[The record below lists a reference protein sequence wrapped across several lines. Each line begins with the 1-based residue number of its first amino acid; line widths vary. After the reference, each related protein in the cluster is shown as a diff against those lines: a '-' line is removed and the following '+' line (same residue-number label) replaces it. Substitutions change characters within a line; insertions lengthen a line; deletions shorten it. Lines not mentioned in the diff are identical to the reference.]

1 MKSGEWRLAAIG
13 ITLLGAG
20 AVGTRLSQGAM
31 RDAVLPGGC
40 RTPVRVLAP
49 RAPQAV
55 GSAVVFHGLPPS
67 GRMMQTLGQWLA
79 ALGLQVYLVDS
90 PGTAG
95 ATNPF
100 PFRAQKSAP
109 QIWLT
114 RWPAAARSTSAVRC
128 LSDIPWEAASPS
140 ASQTASPPRQPS
152 RFPPHRW
159 YDPQG
164 CLPFWCR
171 MNCRGE
177 CRSTCWFLSAAGS
190 RGGPTK
196 RHRL

>member
-55 GSAVVFHGLPPS
+55 GSAVVFHGLSTS

-79 ALGLQVYLVDS
+79 PLRLQGYLVDS
-90 PGTAG
+90 PRHGRGDRTLSLSPAEKG
-95 ATNPF
+95 AADF
-100 PFRAQKSAP
+100 GYSLA
-109 QIWLT
+109 
-114 RWPAAARSTSAVRC
+114 
-128 LSDIPWEAASPS
+128 
-140 ASQTASPPRQPS
+140 PPR
-152 RFPPHRW
+152 RD
-159 YDPQG
+159 DP
-164 CLPFWCR
+164 
-171 MNCRGE
+171 
-177 CRSTCWFLSAAGS
+177 
-190 RGGPTK
+190 GPTAAF
-196 RHRL
+196 RPSPG

>member
-55 GSAVVFHGLPPS
+55 GSAVVFHGLSTS

-90 PGTAG
+90 PGHGGGDEPLSFPRAGKCAPDFGYSLAPRRQISPAPTGLVGHFLGGSIAIRPPDRLPTA
-95 ATNPF
+95 AT
-100 PFRAQKSAP
+100 
-109 QIWLT
+109 
-114 RWPAAARSTSAVRC
+114 
-128 LSDIPWEAASPS
+128 SP
-140 ASQTASPPRQPS
+140 
-152 RFPPHRW
+152 
-159 YDPQG
+159 
-164 CLPFWCR
+164 
-171 MNCRGE
+171 
-177 CRSTCWFLSAAGS
+177 
-190 RGGPTK
+190 
-196 RHRL
+196 

>member
-55 GSAVVFHGLPPS
+55 GSAVVFHGLSTS

-90 PGTAG
+90 PGHGGSDEPFFFPRAEEG
-95 ATNPF
+95 AADF
-100 PFRAQKSAP
+100 VCS
-109 QIWLT
+109 
-114 RWPAAARSTSAVRC
+114 PARRREIHLRRTGLVGHSLGGS
-128 LSDIPWEAASPS
+128 IPIRLAEP
-140 ASQTASPPRQPS
+140 
-152 RFPPHRW
+152 
-159 YDPQG
+159 
-164 CLPFWCR
+164 LP
-171 MNCRGE
+171 
-177 CRSTCWFLSAAGS
+177 TPA
-190 RGGPTK
+190 T
-196 RHRL
+196 

>member
-55 GSAVVFHGLPPS
+55 GSAVVFHGLSTS

-90 PGTAG
+90 PGHGGGAVAFSFPPAEKGGAGFVDSPAPPPAG
-95 ATNPF
+95 APGRTVAGRPL
-100 PFRAQKSAP
+100 PRGRP
-109 QIWLT
+109 PLT
-114 RWPAAARSTSAVRC
+114 
-128 LSDIPWEAASPS
+128 
-140 ASQTASPPRQPS
+140 
-152 RFPPHRW
+152 
-159 YDPQG
+159 
-164 CLPFWCR
+164 LP
-171 MNCRGE
+171 
-177 CRSTCWFLSAAGS
+177 
-190 RGGPTK
+190 
-196 RHRL
+196 